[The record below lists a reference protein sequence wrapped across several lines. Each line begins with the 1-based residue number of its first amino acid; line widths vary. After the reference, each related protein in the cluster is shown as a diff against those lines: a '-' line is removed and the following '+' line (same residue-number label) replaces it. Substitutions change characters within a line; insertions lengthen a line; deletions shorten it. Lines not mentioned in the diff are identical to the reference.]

1 MLFYDVVDIDSN
13 NIGDNGVKALAEP
26 LKRNTT
32 MTGLWLSKNSMI
44 I

>member
-1 MLFYDVVDIDSN
+1 MLFYDVADIDSN
-13 NIGDNGVKALAEP
+13 NIGDNGVKALAES
-26 LKRNTT
+26 LKLNTT